1 MQRRKDPKGRVL
13 KDGERFKPKENRY
26 SYRWTD
32 KMGKRHEIHGK
43 TLDELRRKEAELNRD
58 IYEGIKTPDS
68 NITVNDVFR
77 NWLED
82 KKGLRSSTRGNYIYM
97 YEQYVQDSFGKLKI
111 RDVKKS
117 DVRRFY
123 NQLHDT
129 RGLSFNTIEVIQNV
143 LNQLFTLAVDDDYIR
158 KNPAMSALGD
168 CKKAHNYQRPKR
180 HALTIP
186 EQKAFMSYIK
196 NTPKFS
202 HWLPIF
208 TFFLGTGCR
217 VSEVISLRWED
228 VDMEEGIISINHG
241 ITYYQRETK
250 VCKFQISEN
259 TKTEAGTRI
268 IPMLSD
274 VKQAILNEK
283 KYQEE
288 IGIKCLA
295 NYNGYTNFIFLNRFG
310 DVHNPETINRTIKRI
325 ILAYNIEETEK
336 ADAENRE
343 PLLLPNFS
351 CHNLRHTFATRYC
364 ENESNIKVI
373 QEILGHKDIATTM
386 DVYMEATKDAKKKS
400 FTDLE
405 GKITLM

>member
-43 TLDELRRKEAELNRD
+43 TLDELRRKETELNRD

-117 DVRRFY
+117 DVRHFY

-196 NTPKFS
+196 NTPKFA
-202 HWLPIF
+202 HWLPCFRSYISP
-208 TFFLGTGCR
+208 LGRC
-217 VSEVISLRWED
+217 
-228 VDMEEGIISINHG
+228 
-241 ITYYQRETK
+241 
-250 VCKFQISEN
+250 
-259 TKTEAGTRI
+259 
-268 IPMLSD
+268 
-274 VKQAILNEK
+274 
-283 KYQEE
+283 
-288 IGIKCLA
+288 
-295 NYNGYTNFIFLNRFG
+295 
-310 DVHNPETINRTIKRI
+310 
-325 ILAYNIEETEK
+325 
-336 ADAENRE
+336 
-343 PLLLPNFS
+343 
-351 CHNLRHTFATRYC
+351 
-364 ENESNIKVI
+364 
-373 QEILGHKDIATTM
+373 
-386 DVYMEATKDAKKKS
+386 
-400 FTDLE
+400 
-405 GKITLM
+405 